1 MSNFLKKSLLGV
13 AASTALMASGAAHA
27 VLTNWW
33 LDTDGAGAAAAVQVN
48 QYVDLNGQAL
58 VQNTFTG
65 GGNFNFNEVGFFNS
79 ALADSSTPLSPILNS
94 TFVGTGSG
102 NVGGSLSFLTG
113 TLNIFSGITQI
124 ASFDLVT
131 GSGNLQAGTVLPNGA
146 VSFIFKATSLSA
158 GYFFDSGMTDLSTVV
173 SSPEGLLFGFAT
185 TNAIP
190 INTGNQASAGLQTQY
205 VNEFGALAQTNVD
218 QQNLLQLSNNGQFQ
232 LQVPEP
238 ASLALL
244 GLGLVGLASV
254 RRRTKA

>member
-13 AASTALMASGAAHA
+13 AASSALLASGAAHA

-79 ALADSSTPLSPILNS
+79 FAVDSAKPLSPILTS
-94 TFVGTGSG
+94 TFVGTGTG

-113 TLNIFSGITQI
+113 TLNISSGATQI

-131 GSGNLQAGTVLPNGA
+131 GSANLQAGTVLPNGA
-146 VSFIFKATSLSA
+146 VSLIFKATSLSA
-158 GYFFDSGMTDLSTVV
+158 GYFFDAGMTDLSTIV
-173 SSPEGLLFGFAT
+173 SSPQGLLFGFAT

-190 INTGNQASAGLQTQY
+190 VTDPNAFADLQAQY
-205 VNEFGALAQTNVD
+205 VGEFGALAQTNVD

-254 RRRTKA
+254 RRRNKA